1 MRKISY
7 YVIAVVVAGI
17 AITSFWVYL
26 RYVKSPGQAFLYF
39 TVDRGDIQEAI
50 KVRGEVVAQKEF
62 NLEFPS
68 SGTIAAIYVH
78 DGETVANAE
87 RLMTLDTKD
96 LDIQASQIA
105 AVVAER
111 KAALE
116 KLIAGATP
124 EEIGVS
130 ESRLASATVAAGEA
144 KAGLVDKIKDTY
156 TKSDDAVRAKTDEL
170 FDNPRSADPS
180 LIASVN
186 ASSAVRNELDA
197 TRPVLENMLNAWQ
210 ASLATL
216 SASSDLAAAAQT
228 AEQNAAS
235 VSAYLDTL
243 SQVVSNLTVNSTISQ
258 ATIDSYKTDI
268 SAARTNMST
277 ATAALIAAEEKSR
290 LADADVALAGKEL
303 ALLQAPARSEDIA
316 SAQAQ
321 VSQAASQL
329 AAVQEQIDKS
339 TLYAPSAGKVSKVQY
354 EPGEVFRPGTPA
366 ITMVTSGFKLQSDV
380 SELDIAQV
388 NETDGNDVRIALDA
402 FPDRQF
408 EGRVVSVD
416 AQEVVKTEDKYYRVN
431 MVFDAGGADIRSG
444 MSADATILSSLKP
457 DVLRVP
463 ALAVYTDGKTKYVKV
478 LLPGLTQAVSEAS
491 LKRVDIETGITD
503 GDYVEVLSGLTE
515 GQTVVVS
522 AE

>member
-17 AITSFWVYL
+17 AITSFWVYQ

-50 KVRGEVVAQKEF
+50 KVRGEVAAQKEF
-62 NLEFPS
+62 NLEFPT
-68 SGTIAAIYVH
+68 SGTVAAVYVH

-111 KAALE
+111 KAALA
-116 KLIAGATP
+116 KLVAGATS
-124 EEIGVS
+124 EEINVS

-144 KAGLVDKIKDTY
+144 KASLLDKIRDTY

-170 FDNPRSADPS
+170 FDNPRSTNPS
-180 LIASVN
+180 LLNTIN
-186 ASSAVRNELDA
+186 AGSAVRASLDA

-210 ASLATL
+210 TSLAAL
-216 SASSDLAAAAQT
+216 SVSGDLAAAAQT

-243 SQVVSNLTVNSTISQ
+243 SQVVSNLTVNASLPQ
-258 ATIDSYKTDI
+258 VTIDSYKTDI
-268 SAARTNMST
+268 SAARANMST
-277 ATAALIAAEEKSR
+277 ATAALIAAEEKSK

-316 SAQAQ
+316 SAEAQ
-321 VSQAASQL
+321 VSQAESQL
-329 AAVQEQIDKS
+329 AAVEEQIAKS

-354 EPGEVFRPGTPA
+354 EVGEVFRPGTPA
-366 ITMVTSGFKLQSDV
+366 ITMVTDGYKMQSDV
-380 SELDIAQV
+380 SELEIAKV
-388 NETDGNDVRIALDA
+388 NETDGNDVRIALDS
-402 FPDRQF
+402 FPGRQF
-408 EGRVVSVD
+408 AGKVVSVD
-416 AQEVVKTEDKYYRVN
+416 AQEVIKTEDKYYRVN
-431 MVFDAGGADIRSG
+431 MIFDPAGVTLRSG
-444 MSADATILSSLKP
+444 MSADVTIFSVAKQG
-457 DVLRVP
+457 VLRVP
-463 ALAVYTDGKTKYVKV
+463 AIAVYTDGATKYVKV
-478 LLPGLTQAVSEAS
+478 LPPGLDKAVSEAS